1 MGIHVTVRGLDGFRH
16 EAEVA
21 KGRLVD
27 GMWDLM
33 GELADDASKDARRRA
48 DPDKLTGRS
57 MDSIRAHGPVITAG
71 AGIPWYGFADF
82 GGKVG
87 PDRSISRTYIK
98 GGRWL
103 FPAVRDVG
111 VIRRS
116 EDMVDEVTKE
126 LRQ

>member
-1 MGIHVTVRGLDGFRH
+1 MSIHVTIRGLDGFRH
-16 EAEVA
+16 DATIASE
-21 KGRLVD
+21 RLID
-27 GMWDLM
+27 GVRDLM
-33 GELADDASKDARRRA
+33 GELANDAAKDARGRA
-48 DPDKLTGRS
+48 NKGKLTGAS

-71 AGIPWYGFADF
+71 AGVPWYGFADF

-87 PDRSISRTYIK
+87 PNKAIHRTYIK

-111 VIRRS
+111 IIRRS
-116 EDMVDEVTKE
+116 EAMVDDATKE

>member
-1 MGIHVTVRGLDGFRH
+1 MSIHVHVRGLDGFQH
-16 EAEVA
+16 DTEVA
-21 KGRLVD
+21 SARLVD

-33 GELADDASKDARRRA
+33 GELADDSAKDARRRA
-48 DPDKLTGRS
+48 EKGKLTGRS

-71 AGIPWYGFADF
+71 ADVEWYGFADF
-82 GGKVG
+82 GGNVG
-87 PDRSISRTYIK
+87 PDRRIHRTYIK

-116 EDMVDEVTKE
+116 EDMVDDATKE
-126 LRQ
+126 LRG